1 MPDLN
6 LEYLVGLSAGAWTF
20 TVRQSIFMNLIRRV
34 RNTGSH
40 SSDMSGISHYLE
52 GGANRHS
59 EFAQLD
65 RGDAVFFNLTMRL
78 ASRLGIPITVAP
90 LSFRIS
96 GFRRRPLVDP
106 FRDEFKAF
114 VRGIVRIVD
123 NRNIPT
129 NEPFTALD
137 DGTYWELSGPR
148 EAYVPADPRL
158 GKVKRF
164 LRRHLRREPTDKDI
178 DTFIYFF
185 FGSNA
190 FRNEY
195 ESGGLLFRG
204 LQNSHYNR
212 NGRHYLRNSIN
223 RPASRRDQRRIV
235 RWRRNGRRHRHGYG
249 SGSNTSNSNS
259 TDNNSNNGNNST
271 SNSTDSNSNNSNT
284 SAQYARNK
292 SRVNANKAKNK
303 SSNNR
308 ITWEE
313 QIVNNLPS
321 DPVTLNTFSNG
332 QKAVKIHP
340 TANHYVSPQ
349 TFRSMARTS
358 MTDAFNK
365 NGNAV
370 LFKSPMTR
378 QNVRRSNIKFVIL
391 KNKNT
396 GRATKAKKNAANKIG
411 DARRRQLT
419 RRSTLARAKAAA
431 TALKRKR
438 TQ

>member
-1 MPDLN
+1 MSAN
-6 LEYLVGLSAGAWTF
+6 NTNNRSYVVLSAGNWTF
-20 TVRQSIFMNLIRRV
+20 TVKRMAFMNLLTISRF
-34 RNTGSH
+34 NGSH
-40 SSDMSGISHYLE
+40 SSDMSGISQYLE
-52 GGANRHS
+52 AGANRHRLV
-59 EFAQLD
+59 APLD
-65 RGDAVFFNLTMRL
+65 VGDAVFFNLTMRL
-78 ASRLGIPITVAP
+78 ASRLGIPITVDSSSWGGIRSRV
-90 LSFRIS
+90 LRGRI
-96 GFRRRPLVDP
+96 LVDP

-123 NRNIPT
+123 TRNIPT

-148 EAYVPADPRL
+148 DTYIPADPRL
-158 GKVKRF
+158 DKVKRF

-190 FRNEY
+190 FRDEY
-195 ESGGLLFRG
+195 NSGGLLFRG

-212 NGRHYLRNSIN
+212 NGRHYLRNSNN

-235 RWRRNGRRHRHGYG
+235 RWRRNGMHHRHGYG
-249 SGSNTSNSNS
+249 STSNTSNSNS
-259 TDNNSNNGNNST
+259 TDSNTSN

-284 SAQYARNK
+284 STQYARNK
-292 SRVNANKAKNK
+292 SRLNANKAKNK
-303 SSNNR
+303 SYKNS

-313 QIVNNLPS
+313 HTVNNLPEDLIS
-321 DPVTLNTFSNG
+321 FEPFSNG
-332 QKAVKIHP
+332 QKAIKIDKY
-340 TANHYVSPQ
+340 NRYYSPQ
-349 TFRSMARTS
+349 TFRTQARMS

-365 NGNAV
+365 HGNAV
-370 LFKSPMTR
+370 LFKHPMTR

-396 GRATKAKKNAANKIG
+396 GRATRAKKNAANKIG

-419 RRSTLARAKAAA
+419 RRTTLARAKAVTA
-431 TALKRKR
+431 ALKRKR
-438 TQ
+438 SQ

>member
-6 LEYLVGLSAGAWTF
+6 LEDRVALSAGNWIFA
-20 TVRQSIFMNLIRRV
+20 VRRSIFMNLLRRV
-34 RNTGSH
+34 GNTGSH
-40 SSDMSGISHYLE
+40 SSDMSGISHYLQ

-90 LSFRIS
+90 LYFRIS

-148 EAYVPADPRL
+148 DTYIPADPRL
-158 GKVKRF
+158 DKVKRF

-190 FRNEY
+190 FRDEY
-195 ESGGLLFRG
+195 NSGGLLFRG

-212 NGRHYLRNSIN
+212 NGRHYLRNSNN

-235 RWRRNGRRHRHGYG
+235 RWRRNGMHHRHGYG
-249 SGSNTSNSNS
+249 STSNTSNSNS
-259 TDNNSNNGNNST
+259 TDSNTSN

-284 SAQYARNK
+284 STQYARNK
-292 SRVNANKAKNK
+292 SRLNANKAKNK
-303 SSNNR
+303 SYKNS

-313 QIVNNLPS
+313 HTVNNLPEDLIS
-321 DPVTLNTFSNG
+321 FEPFSNG
-332 QKAVKIHP
+332 QKAIKIDKY
-340 TANHYVSPQ
+340 NRYYSPQ
-349 TFRSMARTS
+349 TFRTQARMS

-365 NGNAV
+365 HGNAV
-370 LFKSPMTR
+370 LFKHPMTR

-396 GRATKAKKNAANKIG
+396 GRATRAKKNAANKIG

-419 RRSTLARAKAAA
+419 RRTTLARAKAVTA
-431 TALKRKR
+431 ALKRKR
-438 TQ
+438 SQ